1 VDVNGS
7 SITIHREE
15 EGGYAVVECPLPAV
29 VSVVKGINEPR
40 YPSLKGIMGAKQK
53 PVETKSAGDV
63 GVDAAAVGLEG
74 SGTEV
79 LAAEPRPPKEK
90 GTVVTDQGGDAAAK
104 LADFLQE
111 KKFI

>member
-1 VDVNGS
+1 
-7 SITIHREE
+7 
-15 EGGYAVVECPLPAV
+15 
-29 VSVVKGINEPR
+29 
-40 YPSLKGIMGAKQK
+40 
-53 PVETKSAGDV
+53 
-63 GVDAAAVGLEG
+63 
-74 SGTEV
+74 V